1 MVWAELSDLVLPTAC
16 AGCRA
21 DGVRLNSGFCRPC
34 AVGLQSLRP
43 AQVRPSPAPAGMP
56 PCVALG
62 PYAGVLREAI
72 LSYKERGRHALA
84 RPLGELLAVAV
95 ARAVGPS
102 RSVLLIPVPST
113 ARAARQRHGDHL
125 RRLAGHAGAR
135 LRRSGWSVVLAQP
148 LRALPRPDST
158 TLDSAQRAAAALAA
172 FGPRPVRLRR
182 LPARAAGRS
191 VVLLDDIVT
200 TGGTLA
206 AVNRRLAAAG
216 VTVCGAAVLAA
227 TERRTYHRQ

>member
-1 MVWAELSDLVLPTAC
+1 MVWAELSDLVLPAAC
-16 AGCRA
+16 AGCRST
-21 DGVRLNSGFCRPC
+21 GVRVRSGVCRPC
-34 AVGLQSLRP
+34 ADLLQALRP
-43 AQVRPSPAPAGMP
+43 AEVRPTPAPAGMP

-72 LSYKERGRHALA
+72 LSYKERGRHTLG

-113 ARAARQRHGDHL
+113 ARAVRQRQGDHL
-125 RRLAGHAGAR
+125 RRLAGHAAAR
-135 LRRSGWSVVLAQP
+135 LRRSGWSVAVAQP

-172 FGPRPVRLRR
+172 FGPRPARLRR
-182 LPARAAGRS
+182 LPARAAGRP

-206 AVNRRLAAAG
+206 AMNRRLAAAG

-227 TERRTYHRQ
+227 TERRVYHSE